1 MKVGED
7 FLWASND
14 GLATIQ
20 NICVYS
26 FPYVSEKVFTHDNYI
41 KLRDKFMAENIPG
54 AEPNQYMT
62 TNHDYVLTRPISVMG
77 RYVLE
82 ARGFWNMK
90 NDMMGG
96 PFVSHS
102 SVDTVNNRV
111 IVVEGFVYAPEKMKR
126 TMIRRLE
133 AALYTLRLP
142 AAKREESNVERE
154 N

>member
-1 MKVGED
+1 
-7 FLWASND
+7 
-14 GLATIQ
+14 
-20 NICVYS
+20 
-26 FPYVSEKVFTHDNYI
+26 
-41 KLRDKFMAENIPG
+41 
-54 AEPNQYMT
+54 MT

-82 ARGFWNMK
+82 ARGFWKME

-111 IVVEGFVYAPEKMKR
+111 VVVEGFVYAPEKMKR

-142 AAKREESNVERE
+142 VPQK
-154 N
+154 